1 MTERT
6 HYSNAPI
13 TEAIIDMRVI
23 QAQGF
28 SIDDLAAIQEV
39 EADRYPNRQSEVIY
53 SGRMYI
59 EEAEGPL
66 QTESAHQQ
74 TGFRLVSQDKRETF
88 IARLDGFVYSI
99 QAPYD
104 RWETFRDEARRLWG
118 SYLSVSDA
126 VGVTRAAVRYI
137 NQLNFPGAEVEM
149 KDYLRTVPEVSPDF
163 PHGGLAGFFMQLQI
177 PQPDLE
183 CMLILN
189 EAPTQAP
196 NPETT
201 SILLDFDLFRERFDR
216 PWKVDENN
224 EVWEFMERLHQR
236 KNEVFEASITEKT
249 RRLIR

>member
-13 TEAIIDMRVI
+13 TEAIIDLRVI

-28 SIDDLAAIQEV
+28 SLDNLAAIQET
-39 EADRYPNRQSEVIY
+39 EADRYPNRQSEVVY
-53 SGRMYI
+53 SGRMYV

-66 QTESAHQQ
+66 QTESDYQQ

-104 RWETFRDEARRLWG
+104 RWETFRDEARRLWS
-118 SYLSVSDA
+118 SYLAVSD
-126 VGVTRAAVRYI
+126 VQGITRAAVRYI
-137 NQLNFPGAEVEM
+137 NQLNLPGAGVEM
-149 KDYLRTVPEVSPDF
+149 KDYLRTVPEVSPDY
-163 PHGGLAGFFMQLQI
+163 PYGGLTGFFMQLQI
-177 PQPDLE
+177 PQPDLR

-189 EAPTQAP
+189 EAPAEPP
-196 NPETT
+196 NPDTV
-201 SILLDFDLFRERFDR
+201 SIRLDFDLFREQFDQ
-216 PWKVDENN
+216 PWKVDEVDA
-224 EVWEFMERLHQR
+224 VWEFMERLHQR
-236 KNEVFEASITEKT
+236 KNEIFEASITEET